1 MNGVQDESW
10 CEVSNSLQREGEAA
24 GYWLVLARDPAL
36 PEILIWGRQVKLGGY
51 SQYIQILAILTSE
64 ILEGEKAR
72 GVEIFVHIT
81 SNPPNIG
88 SGGSRRQDTFLN
100 IATSVLKLLHSITN
114 NQTRYIGIDKTL
126 YLM

>member
-51 SQYIQILAILTSE
+51 SQYIQISAILTSE
-64 ILEGEKAR
+64 ILERGE
-72 GVEIFVHIT
+72 GV
-81 SNPPNIG
+81 G
-88 SGGSRRQDTFLN
+88 
-100 IATSVLKLLHSITN
+100 LKYSLT
-114 NQTRYIGIDKTL
+114 
-126 YLM
+126 

>member
-10 CEVSNSLQREGEAA
+10 CEVSNSLQREGSSREMA

-64 ILEGEKAR
+64 ILERRE
-72 GVEIFVHIT
+72 GVGWKYCLT
-81 SNPPNIG
+81 
-88 SGGSRRQDTFLN
+88 
-100 IATSVLKLLHSITN
+100 
-114 NQTRYIGIDKTL
+114 
-126 YLM
+126 